1 MKIFK
6 FLFNFLS
13 SKENRIDNQEAKNI
27 MISENNFNKNNLTL
41 GSIYKVNQNIK
52 LKNFKNKILED
63 NYTIVVTDNK
73 GKTIGYI
80 SKKEIDNIQ

>member
-1 MKIFK
+1 MNLN
-6 FLFNFLS
+6 LFF
-13 SKENRIDNQEAKNI
+13 SKENRIDNLEAKNI
-27 MISENNFNKNNLTL
+27 MIAEKSFNKNNLTL
-41 GSIYKVNQNIK
+41 GSIYKVNQNVK

-63 NYTIVVTDNK
+63 NLTIVVTDNK